1 MRRLTYN
8 DVVAINCAI
17 CDQFNGETNVLNPN
31 NLNSALSVYDSYY
44 NTNTEI
50 AAALFRSLILNHPFS
65 DGNKRTAVAVLYYV
79 LTPVV
84 SIEAVENLAL
94 SVAKGEITHITDIAN
109 LLYET

>member
-8 DVVAINCAI
+8 DVVAINCAV
-17 CDQFNGETNVLNPN
+17 CDQFNGETNVLNPD

-44 NTNTEI
+44 DSDMEI

-79 LTPVV
+79 LTPAV
-84 SIEAVENLAL
+84 SIHDVENLAL
-94 SVAKGEITHITDIAN
+94 SIAKGEITHVTDIAS